1 MMIFWVILTLALV
14 LSIAMIVMVLLQPS
28 KGGGITAAFG
38 GIGGTLGS
46 TFGQRRTL
54 EALGKG
60 TTYTAIIIAVLCL
73 MANLFFVPRAGESSG
88 AQTPVTSGANAPI
101 VQPAPGEGGLN
112 VDNQSASPATGE
124 SSAEGPSRSGGEQSG
139 TGAVSAPDGGNTDE
153 E

>member
-1 MMIFWVILTLALV
+1 MFWIILTLALV

-60 TTYTAIIIAVLCL
+60 TTYLAIGVAALCL
-73 MANLFFVPRAGESSG
+73 LANLFFLPSGGGVQTATEGTAAPMIEQNPGVPSSDMNLE
-88 AQTPVTSGANAPI
+88 T
-101 VQPAPGEGGLN
+101 
-112 VDNQSASPATGE
+112 E
-124 SSAEGPSRSGGEQSG
+124 SSAPATSDDAAPAAEGDAATPPAGDQSGGTEG
-139 TGAVSAPDGGNTDE
+139 E
-153 E
+153 